1 MPLALV
7 VAGWLVS
14 SAQKK
19 SDLRRNFSSNWDNK
33 FFIACEE
40 FSDDVVEL
48 LGSFFDHGYENHEA
62 NIKSAMQKI
71 RRSHY
76 KLVTWS
82 ATLDKTDKVIENA
95 DEIMKATSEIVK
107 NLEGNVDKINEIHNQ
122 FVSEA
127 RKLARIKMKVTS

>member
-1 MPLALV
+1 
-7 VAGWLVS
+7 
-14 SAQKK
+14 
-19 SDLRRNFSSNWDNK
+19 
-33 FFIACEE
+33 
-40 FSDDVVEL
+40 
-48 LGSFFDHGYENHEA
+48 
-62 NIKSAMQKI
+62 MQKI

-82 ATLDKTDKVIENA
+82 ATLDETDKVIENA